1 MIFFAFLLC
10 ANDANDVFAFCFANR
25 DAIWSLLTGDCS
37 IQNCDDSIKEDLK
50 QIETFIMRLLS
61 SPVPI
66 AGRTK
71 LEVSELRGFWE
82 DKTNKKI

>member
-1 MIFFAFLLC
+1 MHHFF
-10 ANDANDVFAFCFANR
+10 DNR
-25 DAIWSLLTGDCS
+25 DAIWCYLTGECS
-37 IQNCDDSIKEDLK
+37 INNCEDEQIKEDLK

-71 LEVSELRGFWE
+71 LEV
-82 DKTNKKI
+82 I